1 MFTIQFLDH
10 EEGSGARW
18 NEVSNSR
25 RDTRAQARE
34 LLKKIRANYNEH
46 STYYGDVEMYS
57 YRIVEVDSKEFYS
70 QPTDC
75 LEY

>member
-18 NEVSNSR
+18 NELPNARFENRDSARIHLKWR
-25 RDTRAQARE
+25 RATDGE
-34 LLKKIRANYNEH
+34 
-46 STYYGDVEMYS
+46 DCMYS